1 MSLFLKV
8 ELSWVELADQLG
20 GRWFSSWFSQMGCLC
35 LCSLKLTVELSSDQD
50 GLTLPN
56 WQAAGNNEQ
65 KPLCVWIFFLL
76 SSSSI
81 QTLDG
86 CVGFTNTKRGEL
98 TGPPKRFEWLPWL
111 PPRKV
116 VIGPTKRSQVVLV
129 GYRGFQVGVGGLRW
143 SKPRTPRCSQ
153 VAQLGL
159 RLNGWLGLV
168 PPKEGSSW

>member
-1 MSLFLKV
+1 MNRSHCVF
-8 ELSWVELADQLG
+8 ES
-20 GRWFSSWFSQMGCLC
+20 FSYSA
-35 LCSLKLTVELSSDQD
+35 V
-50 GLTLPN
+50 
-56 WQAAGNNEQ
+56 QAF
-65 KPLCVWIFFLL
+65 KP
-76 SSSSI
+76 
-81 QTLDG
+81 
-86 CVGFTNTKRGEL
+86 CVGFTNTNQGEL

-168 PPKEGSSW
+168 APKEGSSWQWKVVVLPKKALRPPWPQALRTNRSTKPGKRKNLQLCSFLSVGN